1 MLDAHAQHASMGGL
15 ELMPVNSRRK
25 GARGELE
32 LANHLK
38 EEFGWE
44 ARRTQQYAGHSGDA
58 SDVVISQM
66 PSLHVEVKR
75 VQHLN
80 LTAAMAQAIRDCHGK
95 TPTVWH
101 RKDRGGWMVT
111 LRLEDLIS
119 IAEMVVA
126 AKCMKAGDKGTQSK
140 SDSI

>member
-1 MLDAHAQHASMGGL
+1 MGKI
-15 ELMPVNSRRK
+15 NSRAK

-38 EEFGWE
+38 GKFGWE

-58 SDVVISQM
+58 SDVVIQEL

-75 VQHLN
+75 VQKLN
-80 LTAAMAQAIRDCHGK
+80 LDAAMAQAIRDCHGK

-101 RKDRGGWMVT
+101 RKDRGQWMVT

-119 IAEMVVA
+119 IAEQVMA
-126 AKCMKAGDKGTQSK
+126 AFTMRTGPSETQSQK
-140 SDSI
+140 DLT

>member
-1 MLDAHAQHASMGGL
+1 
-15 ELMPVNSRRK
+15 MPINSRRK

-38 EEFGWE
+38 EKFGWE
-44 ARRTQQYAGHSGDA
+44 ARRTQQYAGLSGDA

-101 RKDRGGWMVT
+101 RKDRGQWMVT

-119 IAEMVVA
+119 IAEQVMA
-126 AKCMKAGDKGTQSK
+126 ASTMRTVPSETASP
-140 SDSI
+140 SDST